1 MYYQVESAVDTV
13 YYADAGADAAD
24 AADAVDAVA
33 DAVADAEALVDAE
46 VPLRWKRDAGKN
58 LGD

>member
-13 YYADAGADAAD
+13 YYADAGADAV
-24 AADAVDAVA
+24 ADAV